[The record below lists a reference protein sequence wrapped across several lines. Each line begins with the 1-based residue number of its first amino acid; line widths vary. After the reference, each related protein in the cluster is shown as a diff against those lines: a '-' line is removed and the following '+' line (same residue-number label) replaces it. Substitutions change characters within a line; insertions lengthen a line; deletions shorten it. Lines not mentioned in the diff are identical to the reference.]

1 MNFKHWAA
9 VAATRG
15 YETSL
20 SATNSNL
27 DKILQD
33 HLRFWPHNMELVLG
47 FSVSKILDWQI
58 ETLIA
63 TLKVDDPMIYL
74 PREILKV
81 WPKKLLGLVNLR
93 IQLKPKFEPCAKP
106 NPCYSFISES

>member
-1 MNFKHWAA
+1 
-9 VAATRG
+9 
-15 YETSL
+15 
-20 SATNSNL
+20 
-27 DKILQD
+27 
-33 HLRFWPHNMELVLG
+33 MELVLG

-81 WPKKLLGLVNLR
+81 
-93 IQLKPKFEPCAKP
+93 
-106 NPCYSFISES
+106 